1 MLGDLLC
8 LSGLNI
14 VNTCSIVAT
23 TRDDLVPFLWTV
35 MWKNLD
41 AMTSAMRLTLF
52 QQTDRTGP
60 WCPYMAFPCVWPFC
74 PTSYIRTYESHQSS
88 EDKCE
93 RIKRK
98 QLTLLSQLP
107 TARKSAT
114 GQKEREEIAS
124 GGGSATS
131 TSFSGEEE
139 TFAVVELAP
148 KKAMVRFGQS

>member
-1 MLGDLLC
+1 
-8 LSGLNI
+8 
-14 VNTCSIVAT
+14 
-23 TRDDLVPFLWTV
+23 
-35 MWKNLD
+35 
-41 AMTSAMRLTLF
+41 MRLTLF
-52 QQTDRTGP
+52 QQTDRTGA
-60 WCPYMAFPCVWPFC
+60 WCPYIAFPCVWPFC
-74 PTSYIRTYESHQSS
+74 PTSYIRTYGRHQK
-88 EDKCE
+88 DKCE
-93 RIKRK
+93 RTKQK

-148 KKAMVRFGQS
+148 KKAMVQSESYLSSRVAHE